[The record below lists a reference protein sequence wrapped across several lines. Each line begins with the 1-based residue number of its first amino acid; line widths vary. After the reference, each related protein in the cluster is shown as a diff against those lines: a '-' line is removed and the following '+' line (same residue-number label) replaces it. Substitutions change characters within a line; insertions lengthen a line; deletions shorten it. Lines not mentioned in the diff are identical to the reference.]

1 MFEVQVQG
9 KFKRE
14 PAGEIFVGA
23 EAPQKLELGL
33 LTRSISNAAMRLA
46 GSMAQDLHYHF
57 GDSPTDPN
65 YQLPHV
71 VAPMFTTFD
80 KVFCS
85 PDITRTIITHLLHVV
100 VDYCYSPRRAIAS
113 YW

>member
-14 PAGEIFVGA
+14 PIGEVFVGA
-23 EAPQKLELGL
+23 ETVQKLELGL

-46 GSMAQDLHYHF
+46 STMAQDLHYHF
-57 GDSPTDPN
+57 GDSPNDPN

-80 KVFCS
+80 KVHDLVNLFYFAYLNMLDHCYPTWRAS
-85 PDITRTIITHLLHVV
+85 PSIGQAFH
-100 VDYCYSPRRAIAS
+100 
-113 YW
+113 